1 MCQQWP
7 VVRLGAL
14 SVAVPA
20 RDILKEVPIIFII
33 SNSLASGQI
42 IGREHNPAHKQN
54 WIKDLLSMALLIQ
67 TRTSFSLRESHPSGS
82 FHKSLILIHHRADR
96 LKTTI
101 TEH

>member
-1 MCQQWP
+1 MGQQWP
-7 VVRLGAL
+7 AAGSGAL
-14 SVAVPA
+14 RAAVHAQDLLKDVA
-20 RDILKEVPIIFII
+20 IIFIT

-82 FHKSLILIHHRADR
+82 LHKSLILIHHRADR

-101 TEH
+101 TEN